1 MEKKEIFEKTPYLG
15 YYSQNFTKFID
26 EELFDLIHRNFIK
39 LKKVK
44 LWYGTS
50 EESMEKKLGK
60 ITGENILGIQCEYL
74 NSITGEIKSTNM
86 NCGKITGDNI
96 ITKVLDLSN
105 NDYITKFIICYNNII
120 SYIKFE
126 TKFKQNFEV
135 GAYNKDLS
143 KTLKI
148 NSSNERY
155 MLVSFYGYYNE
166 LGLRAIGCNYISKEK
181 YIFLYFIDFFR
192 YRHYLKKNYE
202 EKEKWTDVK
211 INALTYFEK
220 LFINVCL
227 LPTALF
233 FNIIK
238 YF

>member
-1 MEKKEIFEKTPYLG
+1 MQKKEVFEKTPYLG

-26 EELFDLIHRNFIK
+26 EELFELIHRNYIK

-44 LWYGTS
+44 LWYGNS
-50 EESMEKKLGK
+50 DESFENKHEKTK
-60 ITGENILGIQCEYL
+60 GENILGIQCEYL
-74 NSITGEIKSTNM
+74 NSITGEIKSTEM

-120 SYIKFE
+120 SYIKLE
-126 TKFKQNFEV
+126 TRFNQIFEV
-135 GAYNKDLS
+135 GTYNKNLS
-143 KTLKI
+143 KTLKM
-148 NSSNERY
+148 NSETGSY

-166 LGLRAIGCNYISKEK
+166 LGLRAIGCNYITKEK
-181 YIFLYFIDFFR
+181 YIFLNFIDYFR
-192 YRHYLKKNYE
+192 YRHFLKHNDG
-202 EKEKWTDVK
+202 EKEKWTDDK
-211 INALTYFEK
+211 INALTYFEQ
-220 LFINVCL
+220 LFIKTCL
-227 LPTALF
+227 LPSALF